1 MRRSALF
8 LLLGLPALIAP
19 GTPALRAQDNPMKII
34 IYNTQ
39 PVARPAPRPQ
49 RDYRPRKR
57 YEAPKPPQ
65 AMIPVPE
72 FLPDGSPN
80 PDYKPGAMMP
90 APTPAP
96 GTPEAA
102 PSQQAAPALPVEQR
116 QHVLVIG
123 DSLAEALGFGLDADD
138 AFKGE
143 FTLRQKALSASGL
156 VRDDFKDWPKTLPTL
171 LGEAPAPAAV
181 IVMLGLNDR
190 QALRAGGESHA
201 PLTPGWREAYGKRI
215 DALIADAK
223 AAKVPLVWVG
233 LPAMRLPALSTDL
246 QQINAMMRERVL
258 AAGETYVD
266 IFDGFADASGAFAAT
281 GPDIIGD
288 TVRLRGPDG
297 IHFTPAGQRKLAFF
311 VLTPLR
317 KRLGASLRPALVT
330 PPAAVPA
337 PGEAAPPPV
346 ASPPK
351 PATPQLP
358 ARERPA
364 IGEMRPL
371 GAAASAPA
379 LMGSAPAHQDPAP
392 QALFEQGLSPAP
404 RAGRAD
410 DYRWK

>member
-1 MRRSALF
+1 MRSKTLPLLLAVPALLAPGVSALH
-8 LLLGLPALIAP
+8 
-19 GTPALRAQDNPMKII
+19 AQDNPMKVI

-39 PVARPAPRPQ
+39 PAARSAARPAA

-57 YEAPKPPQ
+57 YEAPRPAP
-65 AMIPVPE
+65 ALVPVPE
-72 FLPDGSPN
+72 FLPDGTPN
-80 PDYKPGAMMP
+80 PDYKAGAMMP
-90 APTPAP
+90 APAP
-96 GTPEAA
+96 PPGLPEA
-102 PSQQAAPALPVEQR
+102 PPPQAAPVLPAEQR
-116 QHVLVIG
+116 PQVLVIG
-123 DSLAEALGFGLDADD
+123 DSLAEALGFGLDADEG
-138 AFKGE
+138 FKGE

-156 VRDDFKDWPKTLPTL
+156 VRDDFKDWPKTLPAL

-181 IVMLGLNDR
+181 IVMLGVNDR
-190 QALRAGGESHA
+190 QVLRAGGEALA

-223 AAKVPLVWVG
+223 AAKVPLIWVG
-233 LPAMRLPALSTDL
+233 LPAMRAPTLSTDL
-246 QQINAMMRERVL
+246 AQLNAMMRERVL
-258 AAGETYVD
+258 AAGETFVD
-266 IFDGFADASGAFAAT
+266 IFDGFADASGGFAAT

-311 VLTPLR
+311 VASPLR
-317 KRLGASLRPALVT
+317 KRLEASLRPALVP
-330 PPAAVPA
+330 PPAAAA
-337 PGEAAPPPV
+337 PGEAVPPPTP
-346 ASPPK
+346 APK
-351 PATPQLP
+351 PAAPQLP

-364 IGEMRPL
+364 IGEVRPL

-379 LMGSAPAHQDPAP
+379 LLGSAPAHQDPAP